1 MALTRELMAI
11 KVCRDELYDG
21 ITVNLGTGIPAF
33 VCNYLP
39 TDIEVIL
46 QAENGLLG
54 YGGSPSLE
62 EIDYDVMNA
71 AGLYVT
77 MLPGGSFFP
86 SHVSF
91 QMITGGH
98 IDLGILGSLQV
109 SERGDIA
116 NWILPERRF
125 GSIGGAMNVAAGVKR
140 LIVMMEH
147 VDSQGNP
154 KVVTQCTYP
163 LTAIRCVKTI
173 YTDLAVI
180 DVTADGLLLRETAP
194 GVTAEEVQSLTEPR
208 LILDR
213 GPKEMEL

>member
-1 MALTRELMAI
+1 MVLTRELMAM
-11 KVCRDELYDG
+11 KVCQGELYDG
-21 ITVNLGTGIPAF
+21 ITVNLGTGIPAL
-33 VCNYLP
+33 VCNYMP
-39 TDIEVIL
+39 PDIEVL
-46 QAENGLLG
+46 FQAENGVLG

-62 EIDYDVMNA
+62 EIDFDVMNA

-98 IDLGILGSLQV
+98 VDLGILGALQV

-116 NWILPERRF
+116 NWVFPERRF
-125 GSIGGAMNVAAGVKR
+125 GSIGGAMNVAVGVKR

-147 VDSQGNP
+147 VDSRGNP
-154 KVVTQCTYP
+154 KVVRECTYP
-163 LTAIRCVKTI
+163 LTAVGCVKTI

-180 DVTADGLLLRETAP
+180 DVTPAGLVLKETAP
-194 GVTAEEVQSLTEPR
+194 GTTAEEVQSLTEPH
-208 LILDR
+208 LILAE
-213 GPKEMEL
+213 GLKEMEL